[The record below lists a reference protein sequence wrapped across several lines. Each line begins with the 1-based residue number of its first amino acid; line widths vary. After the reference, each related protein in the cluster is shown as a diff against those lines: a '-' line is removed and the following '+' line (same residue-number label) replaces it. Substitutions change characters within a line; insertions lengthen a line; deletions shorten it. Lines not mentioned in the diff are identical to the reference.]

1 MAKETALDAIGAR
14 HLRELGGR
22 DRRATIIVRVQRDA
36 HVLTITDIAAEVL
49 DLVGVGVRSTHLDG
63 SRQIK
68 DDLTAWPRLPHVH
81 HGVTDLDSEVRAGLA
96 KDLRRVL
103 VAELNVAE
111 VLVGVPDDPLSTTV
125 RQVNAL
131 LFVDVEDNASEE
143 FGNCVIHV
151 DSGTVSAD

>member
-1 MAKETALDAIGAR
+1 M
-14 HLRELGGR
+14 
-22 DRRATIIVRVQRDA
+22 
-36 HVLTITDIAAEVL
+36 
-49 DLVGVGVRSTHLDG
+49 
-63 SRQIK
+63 
-68 DDLTAWPRLPHVH
+68 
-81 HGVTDLDSEVRAGLA
+81 TDLDSEVRAGLA

-143 FGNCVIHV
+143 FGNCIIHV